1 MKIISNLKTI
11 SVIAALALTAGM
23 PLASHAQADARS
35 VNSFN
40 EGSEP
45 PFLQSAP
52 QATEQKA
59 STLVKTKDAVK
70 MVGEPKTTTNGYW
83 TLLDAE
89 VNYRKTREEDAKAM
103 NKVNEGQLPSGQ

>member
-1 MKIISNLKTI
+1 MKTISNVKTL

-23 PLASHAQADARS
+23 PLVSYAQADARS

-52 QATEQKA
+52 RATEQKA
-59 STLVKTKDAVK
+59 SALVKTTDTVK
-70 MVGEPKTTTNGYW
+70 MVGEPNTSSNAYW

-89 VNYRKTREEDAKAM
+89 VNYRKTREEDARAL